1 MTGTGGRRPAGR
13 MALTVAA
20 VIALVALCTG
30 ACGPSDDAEGA
41 GERAAGPPPAAVLAG
56 LREAE
61 RATERARSA
70 RVKSTTR
77 IGSTISLTAEGALGW
92 TDDRVTGTLTLTY
105 TGGELAD
112 SMRQLGSASMEARY
126 LPDAYYA
133 RMGDVFAAQAGGR
146 HWVRY
151 GYEDLDDL
159 AGSSGAELGDQ
170 IRAATPDRS
179 LDLLLASDDVR
190 EVGAERVRGR
200 LTTHYS
206 GTVRDTDAG
215 VTGQTVEVWIDGRD
229 LLVKKVERATT
240 SDGELTQ
247 TAHYRDYGVRV
258 SAQRPP
264 ADDTRD
270 VTELLDGTGGTG
282 GTGATGGSGG
292 TSGAAETEG
301 ESGPPLG

>member
-1 MTGTGGRRPAGR
+1 MTGTGGRRPVGR

-30 ACGPSDDAEGA
+30 ACGPSDDADGA
-41 GERAAGPPPAAVLAG
+41 GERTTASPAAAVTAG
-56 LREAE
+56 LRAAE

-70 RVKSTTR
+70 RVESGTR
-77 IGSTISLTAEGALGW
+77 IGSTISLTADGALGW
-92 TDDRVTGTLTLTY
+92 TDDEVTGTLTLTY

-112 SMRQLGSASMEARY
+112 SMRELGSASMEARY

-133 RMGDVFAAQAGGR
+133 RMGDAFAARAGGR

-151 GYEDLDDL
+151 AYEDLDDL
-159 AGSSGAELGDQ
+159 AGGTGAELGDR

-190 EVGAERVRGR
+190 KAGEERVRGR

-206 GTVRDTDAG
+206 GTVRDLAAG
-215 VTGQTVEVWIDGRD
+215 VTAQTVEVWIDDRD

-240 SDGELTQ
+240 ADGELTQ

-258 SAQRPP
+258 SAEKPP
-264 ADDTRD
+264 ADDTQD
-270 VTELLDGTGGTG
+270 VTELLDGVGGNPA
-282 GTGATGGSGG
+282 GTDRPVG
-292 TSGAAETEG
+292 
-301 ESGPPLG
+301 